1 MVVRSSVFIT
11 FVVREESD
19 AALAHWR
26 LVEVLVGDF
35 FTVSE
40 GEQEL
45 GQQFTQDNFREPVV
59 LKETNKK
66 T

>member
-19 AALAHWR
+19 AALGHWR